1 MSYILEIWEQPSHI
15 PYPQSADAVAE
26 QVMQMQDVKTEQN
39 PKFILLA
46 DMLVKQLPDL
56 HRLMLA
62 GDESS
67 AWTDSPLDG
76 YCDDAVYNLGIDL
89 TKIEE
94 ILPLLLTCTQQLKLS
109 VSDPQT
115 GEAWLGNGIY
125 LEVGQA
131 AKPVTIPVFTPPNKL
146 DEIKIPNNKDVQ
158 KLFIEQITP
167 FMKQHGFQLL
177 KKEKTFVKYSDDGY
191 FLLKVAQ
198 GSKEY
203 NEGNIYLFASGVHW
217 SIERL
222 KALAL
227 QQPVPQGILDNSTY
241 VIDSQVWLDFKNIP
255 RAECPIFMGLVRGG
269 YRVENYN
276 VFPQII
282 THFQQQFEST
292 LLHLFEQ
299 ASNLP
304 TLYYWFNKPYEERFI
319 TYIECGGGDCGFSLL
334 FLAYLIKSADFLSI
348 IERHSRFASVLK
360 QAGRYDHA
368 NKIEMC
374 IDYVEQHL
382 IHQS

>member
-1 MSYILEIWEQPSHI
+1 MSYILEIWEQPIDIS
-15 PYPQSADAVAE
+15 YPQSADAVAA
-26 QVMQMQDVKTEQN
+26 QVLQMQDVKTEQN
-39 PKFILLA
+39 PKFISLA
-46 DMLVKQLPDL
+46 NMLVKQLPDGHHL
-56 HRLMLA
+56 KQS
-62 GDESS
+62 GDESDSS

-89 TKIEE
+89 TRIEE

-131 AKPVTIPVFTPPNKL
+131 AKPVAIPVFTPQNKP

-167 FMKQHGFQLL
+167 FMQQHGFQLL
-177 KKEKTFVKYSDDGY
+177 KKEKAFVKHSDDGY
-191 FLLKVAQ
+191 LLLEVAQ

-227 QQPVPQGILDNSTY
+227 QQPAPQGILENSTY

-255 RAECPIFMGLVRGG
+255 WAECSVFMGLARGG

-276 VFPQII
+276 IFPQII
-282 THFQQQFEST
+282 AHFQDQFVNK
-292 LLHLFEQ
+292 LLPLYEQ
-299 ASNLP
+299 GQDLKK
-304 TLYYWFNKPYEERFI
+304 LYEWFSRPYGERI
-319 TYIECGGGDCGFSLL
+319 IGFLISGNAFYSQNLL
-334 FLAYLIKSADFLSI
+334 FLAFILKVSELQDV
-348 IERHSRFASVLK
+348 IERHKKYA
-360 QAGRYDHA
+360 
-368 NKIEMC
+368 IEKTRTEILQC
-374 IDYVEQHL
+374 IDYIQ
-382 IHQS
+382 QSQARA